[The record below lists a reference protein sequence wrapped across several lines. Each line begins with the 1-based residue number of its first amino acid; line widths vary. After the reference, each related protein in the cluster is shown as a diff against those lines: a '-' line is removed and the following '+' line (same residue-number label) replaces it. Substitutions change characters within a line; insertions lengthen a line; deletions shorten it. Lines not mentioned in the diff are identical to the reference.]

1 MAQRL
6 CSTSSLQPRLG
17 SRGLCR
23 IAKGSLCVLQLL
35 LCYEGFAEAGPAGLF
50 KFELSR
56 KKPVLLGELEKAQ
69 MSLFHTGYSWYI
81 PSSSQ
86 QARLLCRLLP
96 KVGSILSSL
105 LEGFQQGVNIVL

>member
-1 MAQRL
+1 MAQSL
-6 CSTSSLQPRLG
+6 GSTSSLQPRLG
-17 SRGLCR
+17 SHGLCR

-96 KVGSILSSL
+96 EVGSILSSL